1 VTAPEPARVLIAD
14 SDAASRAGV
23 RIALASHDFEPC
35 GEAASAEEAVA
46 LARGTSPDVCL
57 VDADLPGGGL
67 AAVERILEV
76 APATAVVILSATVD
90 HARLLDAVRAGARG
104 YLLKDMDPERLPP
117 TLRGVLDGEAAL
129 PRALVGRV
137 LEELR
142 AMDRGRHASGLA
154 RLGISLTHRQ
164 REILE
169 LLDRGLDTAAIG
181 EVLSI
186 SPVTVRRHV
195 SEILRKLSVPDR
207 DAALRL
213 LRGPGA

>member
-1 VTAPEPARVLIAD
+1 VTDPVRVLIAD
-14 SDAASRAGV
+14 SDATSRAGV
-23 RIALASHDFEPC
+23 LTTLASHGFEPC
-35 GEAASAEEAVA
+35 GEAGSAEEAVA
-46 LARGTSPDVCL
+46 LARGGRPDVCL
-57 VDADLPGGGL
+57 VDVDLPGGGL

-104 YLLKDMDPERLPP
+104 YLLKDMDPKRLPR

-142 AMDRGRHASGLA
+142 AIDRGRHANELA
-154 RLGISLTHRQ
+154 RLGITLTHRQ

-169 LLDRGLDTAAIG
+169 LLERGLDTAAIG
-181 EVLSI
+181 ELLSI
-186 SPVTVRRHV
+186 SPVTVRRHI
-195 SEILRKLSVPDR
+195 SEILRKLGVPDR

-213 LRGPGA
+213 LRKAGG